1 MPLTTTGELVT
12 SAAATHSALASFN
25 VITLEHVEAVIAG
38 AESVRAPVVLQVS
51 ENAVTF
57 HGGHLLPLARAA
69 VAAAEHAAVPVALH
83 LDHVRS
89 DTLLH
94 QAADAGFS
102 SVMYDAAR
110 LPYAENLAATR
121 AAVDRAHAQGLWIE
135 AELGQIGGKNG
146 RPPLDAHAPGARTD
160 PDEARVF
167 VADSGVDAL
176 AVAIGSS
183 HAMTTRTAA
192 LDHALLKRLSAAL
205 DVPLV
210 LHGSSGVPDDELTAA
225 VDRAHAQGLWIEAE
239 LGQIGGK
246 NGRPPLDAHAP
257 GARTDPD
264 EARVFV
270 ADSGVDALAVAIGSS
285 HAMTTRTAALDHALL
300 KRLSAALDVP
310 LVLHGSSG
318 VPDDELTAAV
328 AGGIT
333 KVNIGT
339 ALNIA
344 LTGAIRDFLAE
355 RPEAVDPRSY
365 LTLGREAMTRA
376 VARTLQT
383 LGAAT
388 A

>member
-1 MPLTTTGELVT
+1 VPLTTTGELVT
-12 SAAATHSALASFN
+12 RAAAARSAVASFN
-25 VITLEHVEAVIAG
+25 VITLEHVEAVLAG
-38 AESVRAPVVLQVS
+38 AESVPAPVVLQIS
-51 ENAVTF
+51 ENAVKF
-57 HGGHLLPLARAA
+57 HGGQLLPLARAA
-69 VAAAEHAAVPVALH
+69 VAAAERAAVPVALH

-89 DTLLH
+89 EALLH
-94 QAADAGFS
+94 QAAEAGFS

-121 AAVDRAHAQGLWIE
+121 AAVDWAHAQGLWIE

-160 PDEARVF
+160 PDEARAF

-176 AVAIGSS
+176 AVAIGNA
-183 HAMTTRTAA
+183 HAMTTRTAT
-192 LDHALLKRLSAAL
+192 LDHALLKQLSAAL

-210 LHGSSGVPDDELTAA
+210 LHGSSGVPD
-225 VDRAHAQGLWIEAE
+225 G
-239 LGQIGGK
+239 
-246 NGRPPLDAHAP
+246 
-257 GARTDPD
+257 
-264 EARVFV
+264 
-270 ADSGVDALAVAIGSS
+270 
-285 HAMTTRTAALDHALL
+285 
-300 KRLSAALDVP
+300 
-310 LVLHGSSG
+310 
-318 VPDDELTAAV
+318 ELTAAV

-344 LTGAIRDFLAE
+344 LTGAIREFLAD
-355 RPEAVDPRSY
+355 RPEAVDPRGY
-365 LTLGREAMTRA
+365 LTVAREAMTRA